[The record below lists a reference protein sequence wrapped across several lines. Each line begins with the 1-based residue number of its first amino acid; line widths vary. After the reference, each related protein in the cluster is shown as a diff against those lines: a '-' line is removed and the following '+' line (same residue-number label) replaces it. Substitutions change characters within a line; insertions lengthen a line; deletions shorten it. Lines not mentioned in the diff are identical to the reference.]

1 MSAFLKAIAIWAGN
15 ASHDYWNALLHPH
28 YAYFYLIGLLPFLLA
43 AAAVW
48 GKRQMTI
55 RHSTLLPHQNM
66 FGVGGIK
73 NRFSLL
79 IAVGYLCLTASV
91 TNIDLALM
99 QPQVPQA
106 KVEHLVQ
113 THDICGGVDDSG
125 SMTTPLMDGVVEVA
139 DAAAAAATNDPAAVT
154 VDNRGSDKVVVQAPK
169 KEEKP
174 HPQTRVDA
182 AQMAFRF
189 LVSQLMTYD
198 PLNTNRVCMFRFDM
212 DSYILSPL
220 TNDKIVAMLR
230 TAHINENSGGGTNFA
245 GLSDSGIGILQKLY
259 DYLIANTAENAARV
273 EFLITDGYDSI
284 DPQRRKDLVALY
296 KQAHIHF
303 YVIGLGDGWK
313 EGSEKLDLEKFA
325 DELHAADPL
334 SGIVFRARNPGAM
347 KAAIEKVTSL
357 EKSQEIVETVETYR
371 DVDYAFIAVAG
382 FLIIFFF
389 GFATL
394 ARRIP

>member
-1 MSAFLKAIAIWAGN
+1 MSAFLKLAKIWAGN
-15 ASHDYWNALLHPH
+15 AYHDYWNALLHPH
-28 YAYFYLIGLLPFLLA
+28 YSHFYLIGLLPFLLLG
-43 AAAVW
+43 AAVW

-55 RHSTLLPHQNM
+55 RHSTLVPHKNM
-66 FGVGGIK
+66 LGAAGIK
-73 NRFSLL
+73 KRWSLL
-79 IAVGYLCLTASV
+79 IAVGYLCLATSV
-91 TNIDLALM
+91 TNIDVALM
-99 QPQVPQA
+99 QPQVQQA
-106 KVEHLVQ
+106 KIEHVVQ
-113 THDICGGVDDSG
+113 THDICGGIDSSG

-139 DAAAAAATNDPAAVT
+139 DAAAAAKNDPAAVT
-154 VDNRGSDKVVVQAPK
+154 VDNRGSDKIVVQKPK

-182 AQMAFRF
+182 AQMAVRY
-189 LVSQLMTYD
+189 LISQLMTSD
-198 PLNTNRVCMFRFDM
+198 PLNTNRVCMYRFDM

-220 TNDKIVAMLR
+220 TNDEIVAMLR

-259 DYLIANTAENAARV
+259 DYFVANTPEYAARV

-371 DVDYAFIAVAG
+371 DVDYAFIAVGG
-382 FLIIFFF
+382 FFIIVFF

>member
-1 MSAFLKAIAIWAGN
+1 MTAFLKPAIVWTGN
-15 ASHDYWNALLHPH
+15 AFHDYWDALLHPH
-28 YAYFYLIGLLPFLLA
+28 YSHFYMIGLLPLLLLG
-43 AAAVW
+43 AAVW

-55 RHSTLLPHQNM
+55 RHSTLVPHKNM
-66 FGVGGIK
+66 LGVAGIK
-73 NRFSLL
+73 TRWSLL
-79 IAVGYLCLTASV
+79 IAIGYLCLATSV
-91 TNIDLALM
+91 TNVDLALM

-106 KVEHLVQ
+106 KIKHVVK
-113 THDICGGVDDSG
+113 THKACGGIDSSG
-125 SMTTPLMDGVVEVA
+125 SMTTVLNDGVPEVA
-139 DAAAAAATNDPAAVT
+139 DAAAAANNDPAAVT
-154 VDNRGSDKVVVQAPK
+154 VDNRGSDKMVVQAPK

-174 HPQTRVDA
+174 HPQTRIDA
-182 AQMAFRF
+182 AQMAMRY
-189 LVSQLMTYD
+189 LVSELMTDD
-198 PLNTNRVCMFRFDM
+198 PLNTNLVCMFRFDM

-230 TAHINENSGGGTNFA
+230 TAHINENTGGGTNFA

-259 DYLIANTAENAARV
+259 DYFIANTAEDSARV

-296 KQAHIHF
+296 KEAHIHF

-313 EGSEKLDLEKFA
+313 EGSTKLDLEKFA

-347 KAAIEKVTSL
+347 KAAIAQVASL

-382 FLIIFFF
+382 GLIIIFF
-389 GFATL
+389 GLATL